1 MINAVVMN
9 ETDSVA
15 TVTQNISAGQN
26 VTYALKDKTF
36 TIKSNVDIS
45 IYHKI
50 DIKNIKKGEE
60 VLKYGERI
68 GYATDDIKIGDH
80 VHIHNLSNTK

>member
-36 TIKSNVDIS
+36 TIKSNVDIP

-50 DIKNIKKGEE
+50 AIRNIKKGKE

-68 GYATDDIKIGDH
+68 GYATEDIKIGDH
-80 VHIHNLSNTK
+80 VHTHNLSNAK

>member
-50 DIKNIKKGEE
+50 AIKNIKKGEE